1 MADQP
6 ARSVTL
12 QVRVTPK
19 QALTLEE
26 LGRRKERFYS
36 DIRKPDGEI
45 NLSSV
50 VRHIID
56 EEARAKGITNA

>member
-12 QVRVTPK
+12 QVRVTPA
-19 QALTLEE
+19 QIAVLEK
-26 LGRRKERFYS
+26 LGERKERFYS
-36 DIRKPDGEI
+36 DIRKVDGGI
-45 NLSSV
+45 NTSAV

-56 EEARAKGITNA
+56 EEARAKGLT